1 MRADQHGRNQYSPAT
16 SLRKSVDKWM
26 SEHLSTLIHNPCMQ
40 LPYRNP
46 WSNRRERYAADS
58 RSSVPI
64 SENRRPDIQSRLRF
78 SDIVVSTGSVWNRS
92 VLDDGFACRSAR
104 SEILNFRD
112 LQNRNGHWLFRAAFF
127 GDFDLFV
134 IDGVIGMQHDV
145 AAETVIPS
153 SVRGWRPRR
162 PDHCRQAGYGMS
174 GPRCAR
180 GSRYGCC
187 R

>member
-26 SEHLSTLIHNPCMQ
+26 SEHLSTLIHNPYMQ

-64 SENRRPDIQSRLRF
+64 TANRRPDIQSRLRF

-112 LQNRNGHWLFRAAFF
+112 LQNRNGHRLFRAAFF

-145 AAETVIPS
+145 AAETVSLLLFEVGDRDDQITA
-153 SVRGWRPRR
+153 VK
-162 PDHCRQAGYGMS
+162 QVTGMS